1 MTPPPRIVVIG
12 DLEATRLLCTL
23 LTEEGAETIH
33 LLAPDEPS
41 LRTAFAEDVAGVAVI
56 VRGDVVALRY
66 ALLAESLQPA
76 VPMVVSVFDRTIG
89 RQLASVVP
97 NCTVTSPADVAA
109 PSVVA
114 ACVRPD
120 ALAVLPGGTTASAV
134 VDRGGVAVAQPWS
147 PQRSGPRE
155 RLARWVPH
163 RHGGADGLL
172 VAGLTGLA
180 SIIAIEWALAVMVLH
195 ESLLDAFYASTRL
208 VATVGPA
215 DASSHDAPGWY
226 LVVSALLMLTGIGF
240 TGALVAGLVEWI
252 VSPRTSA
259 LVGPRSVPAGH
270 HVVIAGLGQV
280 GLRVGQLL
288 LELRVP
294 CVVVERTSQAPNLP
308 MARASRLPV
317 VIGDAADLG
326 VLERVGLQRARALA
340 ALGSDDLDNV
350 AVVISAL
357 ALSPGVQTVL
367 RAGEDPAVEETTSLF
382 RIGRVADVSAM
393 TAAWVCASVRGEQ
406 PVVAYAH
413 AGTIGVL
420 TAQGDRRRSTPTRC
434 RCDRYPQG
442 YSVHS

>member
-23 LTEEGAETIH
+23 LTEEGAETVH

-163 RHGGADGLL
+163 RHGGARRPARRGPDR
-172 VAGLTGLA
+172 AGLDHRDRVGAGRDGAPREPPGRLLRVDPA
-180 SIIAIEWALAVMVLH
+180 GRDRGSGRRVLPRC
-195 ESLLDAFYASTRL
+195 ARL
-208 VATVGPA
+208 VPRRLGAAHAHRHRLHRGPGGRARRVDRQPTYQRARRATQRPRRPPRGDRRAGAGRAARRSAAARAAGAVRGRRA
-215 DASSHDAPGWY
+215 DPPG
-226 LVVSALLMLTGIGF
+226 A
-240 TGALVAGLVEWI
+240 
-252 VSPRTSA
+252 RTSRW
-259 LVGPRSVPAGH
+259 P
-270 HVVIAGLGQV
+270 
-280 GLRVGQLL
+280 
-288 LELRVP
+288 
-294 CVVVERTSQAPNLP
+294 
-308 MARASRLPV
+308 ARAGFRSSSATPPTWACSN
-317 VIGDAADLG
+317 GSACSS
-326 VLERVGLQRARALA
+326 ARALA

-413 AGTIGVL
+413 AGTGRCAHRAGRPTPLDPDPVSVRPIPPGV
-420 TAQGDRRRSTPTRC
+420 
-434 RCDRYPQG
+434 
-442 YSVHS
+442 